1 MNIALVSFD
10 PQWKNKMRNLEKC
23 EKVFET
29 FVNSKVDLCIFPETT
44 LTGFCFSDPSQAEII
59 EESKTL
65 QFFQEKARQFN
76 MAVIFGMFIMD
87 KEEKKIYNA
96 ALCVDKCGKML
107 ARYDKLHTFTPG
119 SESSY
124 ICQGKN
130 LVNLNLDETTVGL
143 SICYDLRFPGLFR
156 ANQMNPKVLVN
167 IANWPSQR
175 DHHWD
180 ALLMARAIENQAF
193 AVGVNR
199 SGIDGEGETYSGKS
213 KVYSPQGSQIAEAFH
228 EGLVSTYNIEL
239 SAVDSL
245 REKFNTICDDRFHYV
260 LS

>member
-1 MNIALVSFD
+1 MLWTVLLPCSAV
-10 PQWKNKMRNLEKC
+10 
-23 EKVFET
+23 V
-29 FVNSKVDLCIFPETT
+29 IFKPNDVILSQVTSR
-44 LTGFCFSDPSQAEII
+44 LDFNDFQCDSSWVSQAMYLAKRNICR
-59 EESKTL
+59 L
-65 QFFQEKARQFN
+65 
-76 MAVIFGMFIMD
+76 IF
-87 KEEKKIYNA
+87 
-96 ALCVDKCGKML
+96 
-107 ARYDKLHTFTPG
+107 
-119 SESSY
+119 
-124 ICQGKN
+124 CQGKN